1 MAEIVVKDIK
11 CEKNMEGTN
20 KKETVEQEP
29 PQEEKSKEVLV
40 AIFLILLLELVL
52 VSLHFCRV

>member
-1 MAEIVVKDIK
+1 MKDIK

-20 KKETVEQEP
+20 KNETVEQEP